1 MRALPG
7 WDFLS
12 FPRPH
17 VVGPLLE
24 NSIHPQ
30 AQFPYVPL
38 KSALLSLAGCACV
51 GPRPPGV

>member
-38 KSALLSLAGCACV
+38 KSALLSLAVCACV